1 VPFPSARE
9 PALRYVALD
18 LSDREVI
25 HLRCDRCGRDY
36 ERVVIFAKDDG
47 DAYALVSVACH
58 GHEDREAWV
67 DVTFGSWVEPYED
80 HVTMSCRVSEAGAGA
95 VDPLVASKGD
105 ARHYGR
111 LLDRGEALAHPRVPE
126 MWAVVDAVVTTVP
139 EAAAAVYG

>member
-1 VPFPSARE
+1 LP
-9 PALRYVALD
+9 YVALD

-25 HLRCDRCGRDY
+25 HLRCDRCARDY
-36 ERVVIFAKDDG
+36 ERVVIFAKQDG
-47 DAYALVSVACH
+47 DAYALVSVVCH
-58 GHEDREAWV
+58 GHDDREAWM
-67 DVTFGSWVEPYED
+67 DVTFGSWVEPYDD

-105 ARHYGR
+105 APYYGQR
-111 LLDRGEALAHPRVPE
+111 LERDEALAHPRASD